1 MSGAGWKVDVSF
13 SVERRGGQVDHS
25 CRSARDRL
33 QWAKN
38 DYVAAEQAYATHLK
52 DLNWLTNF
60 HQLHGVPDANQSA
73 FASSAFGS
81 PTRDANWE
89 LKELDAE
96 VGHLEKFSKSLRTDQ
111 ELIRSALAKQGAAR
125 LAALKQRSVM
135 LLHANI
141 AEQLTFE

>member
-1 MSGAGWKVDVSF
+1 
-13 SVERRGGQVDHS
+13 
-25 CRSARDRL
+25 
-33 QWAKN
+33 
-38 DYVAAEQAYATHLK
+38 LK

-60 HQLHGVPDANQSA
+60 HQLHGVPDSNQSA

-125 LAALKQRSVM
+125 LAALK
-135 LLHANI
+135 
-141 AEQLTFE
+141 